1 MDVHQL
7 DQVLLVGSGVL
18 ILAILAVRLSV
29 SAGLPSLLVYLTLG
43 LVLGSSGFGIQFDD
57 AQLAQSLGI
66 AALML
71 ILAEGGLTTPWDQV
85 RPVLLPGVLLGT
97 LGSAVS
103 VVVVAVG
110 THYLLGLDWQLAVLF
125 AAVLAPTDAA
135 AVFSV
140 LRAIPLR
147 HRVAGT
153 LEAESALNDPP
164 IAVLIVALSVGDI
177 AENGVLGTALEIG
190 YELAVGAVLGLVI
203 GALGA
208 VVLRRA
214 SLPASGLYPLIVLS
228 LCVFAYALAAA
239 PLHGSGLAAVYL
251 TALVLGNVELP
262 HRMATRSFVEGV
274 GWLSQIALFIM
285 LGLLANPDELRWR
298 HLWIG
303 LAGGALLTF
312 VARPLSVFVCE
323 VWFRMPVREQLFV
336 AWAGLRGAVP
346 IVFATIPLA
355 AGVEGA
361 DDLFAMVFVAVVIYT
376 LVQAAPLHW
385 LAGRC
390 GVLSTIARE
399 VEVEAAPLD
408 RIRADLLQVRV
419 PPGSKLAGV
428 EVGELRLPAGV
439 RVSLVVRDG
448 DTIVPPPSMRLRE
461 HDELLVVAKRDLRHA
476 AEERLRLVGQ
486 QGRLAGWID

>member
-18 ILAILAVRLSV
+18 ILAILAVRVSV

-43 LVLGSSGFGIQFDD
+43 LLLGSSGAGISFDD
-57 AQLAQSLGI
+57 PQLAQALGT
-66 AALML
+66 AALMM
-71 ILAEGGLTTPWDQV
+71 ILAEGGLTTHWDQV
-85 RPVLLPGVLLGT
+85 RPVLVSSVLLGT

-103 VVVVAVG
+103 VVVVSVG
-110 THYLLGLDWQLAVLF
+110 AHYLLGLHWQLAVLF

-140 LRAIPLR
+140 LRAVPLR
-147 HRVAGT
+147 QHIAGT

-164 IAVLIVALSVGDI
+164 IAVLIVALSAGDV
-177 AENGVLGTALEIG
+177 AKNGVLETAGLIG
-190 YELAVGAVLGLVI
+190 YELAVGAAVGLGV

-208 VVLRRA
+208 QILRRA
-214 SLPASGLYPLIVLS
+214 VLPASGLYPLIVLS
-228 LCVFAYALAAA
+228 LCVFSYALAAW
-239 PLHGSGLAAVYL
+239 PLHASGLAAVYL

-262 HRMATRSFVEGV
+262 HRTATRSFVEGI

-285 LGLLANPDELRWR
+285 LGLLANPGELRWR
-298 HLWIG
+298 HFWIG

-323 VWFRMPVREQLFV
+323 VWFGLGLREQLFV

-361 DDLFAMVFVAVVIYT
+361 NDLFAMVFVAVVIYT

-385 LAGRC
+385 LAEKC

-419 PPGSKLAGV
+419 PHGSKLAGV
-428 EVGELRLPAGV
+428 EVGELRLPEGA

-461 HDELLVVAKRDLRHA
+461 HDELLIVAKRDVRHA
-476 AEERLRLVGQ
+476 AEVRLRMVGQ
-486 QGRLAGWID
+486 QGRLAGWTD

>member
-43 LVLGSSGFGIQFDD
+43 LLLGSSGFGIQFDD
-57 AQLAQSLGI
+57 AQLAQALGI

-71 ILAEGGLTTPWDQV
+71 ILAEGGLTSPWEQV
-85 RPVLLPGVLLGT
+85 RPVLAPGVLLGT

-103 VVVVAVG
+103 VVVVALG
-110 THYLLGLDWQLAVLF
+110 THYLLGLEWQLAVLF
-125 AAVLAPTDAA
+125 AAVLTPTDAA

-140 LRAIPLR
+140 LRTIPLR

-164 IAVLIVALSVGDI
+164 IVVLIVAISAGDV
-177 AENGVLGTALEIG
+177 AENGVLGTAMEMG

-203 GALGA
+203 GALGS

-228 LCVFAYALAAA
+228 LCVFAYSLAAG

-251 TALVLGNVELP
+251 TALVLGNAELP

-285 LGLLANPDELRWR
+285 LGLLASPDELRWR

-323 VWFRMPVREQLFV
+323 VWFKMPLREQLFV

-376 LVQAAPLHW
+376 LVQAAPLRW

-419 PPGSKLAGV
+419 PHGSKLAGV
-428 EVGELRLPAGV
+428 EVGELRLPDGA
-439 RVSLVVRDG
+439 RVSLVVRDS
-448 DTIVPPPSMRLRE
+448 DTIVPRPSMRLRE
-461 HDELLVVAKRDLRHA
+461 NDELLIVAKRDVRHA